1 MYFRHVMVIFL
12 LAQPVPSIGTD
23 RKTQKPTLLIAHRE
37 EVLYWGI
44 VKLQFTE
51 KKSLSK
57 NEVLLVN
64 VKNKFE
70 DCSSNCPFLKFID
83 RVSICVG
90 SPRRFIRSSQAL
102 RMANK
107 SGDVG
112 KCQEIIAR
120 SLDRCRISRM

>member
-1 MYFRHVMVIFL
+1 MHFRHVMVIFL
-12 LAQPVPSIGTD
+12 LAQPIPSIGTD
-23 RKTQKPTLLIAHRE
+23 RKTQKLTLLIAHRE

-70 DCSSNCPFLKFID
+70 DCTSNCQLLKFID
-83 RVSICVG
+83 RG
-90 SPRRFIRSSQAL
+90 SHMCRLSLSFYQVFSSL
-102 RMANK
+102 TY
-107 SGDVG
+107 G
-112 KCQEIIAR
+112 KQVR
-120 SLDRCRISRM
+120 